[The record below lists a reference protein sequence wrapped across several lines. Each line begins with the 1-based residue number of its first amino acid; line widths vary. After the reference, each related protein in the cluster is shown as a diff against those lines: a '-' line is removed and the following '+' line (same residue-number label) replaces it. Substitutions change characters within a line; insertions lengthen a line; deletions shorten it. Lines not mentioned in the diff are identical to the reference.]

1 MRIYLLAF
9 IALGLFGD
17 ELFIL
22 EVVNT
27 HSVTYLS
34 NRLLSYLASSS
45 RTRSQNIIYA
55 LNILLI
61 FSTSLAHRFEAIVE
75 HIKQEF
81 LAGAIAQTSA
91 GIMILQRLEIGVIRQ
106 ETCKIII
113 GAERIQIGE
122 DGVALQVTGLLN
134 REMLRV
140 GVHRELTFFLSSLAE
155 SER

>member
-1 MRIYLLAF
+1 MPLVRAASSLFLAEAACNQKPQLSSTHAFDLLAF
-9 IALGLFGD
+9 IALGFFGD

-81 LAGAIAQTSA
+81 LAALGQVILSTEAFSTIRNIISGARWR
-91 GIMILQRLEIGVIRQ
+91 IMIRP
-106 ETCKIII
+106 
-113 GAERIQIGE
+113 
-122 DGVALQVTGLLN
+122 
-134 REMLRV
+134 
-140 GVHRELTFFLSSLAE
+140 
-155 SER
+155 

>member
-22 EVVNT
+22 EVVNA
-27 HSVTYLS
+27 HGVTYLS

-81 LAGAIAQTSA
+81 LAGAIAQTSS
-91 GIMILQRLEIGVIRQ
+91 GIMLLQRLEIGVLGQ
-106 ETCKIII
+106 ET
-113 GAERIQIGE
+113 RR
-122 DGVALQVTGLLN
+122 THPN
-134 REMLRV
+134 R
-140 GVHRELTFFLSSLAE
+140 
-155 SER
+155 